1 MESDKVYIVTSGDY
15 SDYHIDAVF
24 STIEKAKEYVDAHG
38 SDYRVEEYP
47 VDDTP
52 VEKKES
58 IWLVSIDWKTGEAL
72 SANPVNYDSYY
83 TDKVDTVQYQDTG
96 FNKYL
101 NFVLESDSMKR
112 VKKVASE
119 RFMQVKAL
127 HAVKFPLLMK
137 ECVMEYNYIG
147 KIYPFYDYNTGK
159 ILLYEDTKM
168 RLAPGF
174 DAPVE
179 YRKEINNK

>member
-1 MESDKVYIVTSGDY
+1 MEKIYIVTSGEY
-15 SDYHIDAVF
+15 SDYQINAVF
-24 STIEKAKEYVDAHG
+24 STGEKAEEYVDAYG
-38 SDYRVEEYP
+38 SDYRIEEYP

-52 VEKKES
+52 VENKES

-72 SANPVNYDSYY
+72 SANPENYDSYY

-96 FNKYL
+96 FYKYL
-101 NFVLESDSMKR
+101 NFVLESDSMER

-137 ECVMEYNYIG
+137 ECVIEDGYIG

-159 ILLYEDTKM
+159 ILLYEDNKM

-179 YRKEINNK
+179 YRKETDNQ

>member
-1 MESDKVYIVTSGDY
+1 MIMEKVYIVTSGEY
-15 SDYHIDAVF
+15 SDYTIEAVF
-24 STIEKAKEYVDAHG
+24 ATREKAEEYVEAHG
-38 SDYRVEEYP
+38 ADYRVEEYQ
-47 VDDTP
+47 VDDAE
-52 VEKKES
+52 VKKKES
-58 IWLVSIDWKTGEAL
+58 IWRVSVNWKTGEVI
-72 SANPVNYDSYY
+72 SANPEDFDEYY
-83 TDKVDTVQYQDTG
+83 ADKEGTVQYKNYCSECLDI
-96 FNKYL
+96 
-101 NFVLESDSMKR
+101 VLMSDSMTR
-112 VKKVASE
+112 AKKVAAE

-137 ECVMEYNYIG
+137 ECVIKYNYIG

-179 YRKEINNK
+179 YRKETDNQ

>member
-1 MESDKVYIVTSGDY
+1 MIMEKVYIVTSGEY

-24 STIEKAKEYVDAHG
+24 STIEKAKEYVDAYG
-38 SDYRVEEYP
+38 SDYRIEEYP
-47 VDDTP
+47 VDDAE
-52 VEKKES
+52 VKKNES
-58 IWLVSIDWKTGEAL
+58 IWLVSVSWKTGEVI
-72 SANPVNYDSYY
+72 SANPEGFYGYY
-83 TDKVDTVQYQDTG
+83 ADKEGTVQYKVCCG
-96 FNKYL
+96 GYL
-101 NFVLESDSMKR
+101 DIVLMSDSMTR
-112 VKKVASE
+112 AKKVAAE

-137 ECVMEYNYIG
+137 ECVIEYNYIG

-159 ILLYEDTKM
+159 ILLYEDDKM

-179 YRKEINNK
+179 YRKETDNQ

>member
-1 MESDKVYIVTSGDY
+1 MEKVYIVTSGDY

-83 TDKVDTVQYQDTG
+83 TDKVDTVQYKDTG

-101 NFVLESDSMKR
+101 NFVLESNSMER

-137 ECVMEYNYIG
+137 ECVIECNYIG

-159 ILLYEDTKM
+159 ILVYEDTKM

-179 YRKEINNK
+179 YRKETDNQ

>member
-1 MESDKVYIVTSGDY
+1 MIMEKVYIVTSGEY

-24 STIEKAKEYVDAHG
+24 STIEKAEEYVDAQG

-47 VDDTP
+47 VDDAE
-52 VEKKES
+52 VKKNES
-58 IWLVSIDWKTGEAL
+58 IWLVSVNWKTGNAD
-72 SANPVNYDSYY
+72 SANPDSFSDYN
-83 TDKVDTVQYQDTG
+83 TDKIDTVQYDKSYG
-96 FNKYL
+96 GGYL
-101 NFVLESDSMKR
+101 TFVLMSDSMER
-112 VKKVASE
+112 AKKVAAE

-137 ECVMEYNYIG
+137 ECVIEDSY
-147 KIYPFYDYNTGK
+147 KTYPVYDYNTGK
-159 ILLYEDTKM
+159 ILLYEDNKM

-179 YRKEINNK
+179 YRKETDNQ

>member
-1 MESDKVYIVTSGDY
+1 MEKVYIVTSGEY

-24 STIEKAKEYVDAHG
+24 STRKKAEEYVDAHG

-47 VDDTP
+47 VDDAG
-52 VEKKES
+52 VKKNES
-58 IWLVSIDWKTGEAL
+58 IWLVSVSWKTGEVI
-72 SANPVNYDSYY
+72 SANPEDFDEYY
-83 TDKVDTVQYQDTG
+83 ADKEGTVQYQRG
-96 FNKYL
+96 FDNHL
-101 NFVLESDSMKR
+101 DFVLKSDSMAR
-112 VKKVASE
+112 AKKVVSE

-127 HAVKFPLLMK
+127 HKVKFPLLMK
-137 ECVMEYNYIG
+137 ECVIEYNYIG

-159 ILLYEDTKM
+159 ILLYEDNKM

-179 YRKEINNK
+179 YRKETDNQ

>member
-1 MESDKVYIVTSGDY
+1 MEKVYIVTSGEY
-15 SDYHIDAVF
+15 SDYTIEAVF
-24 STIEKAKEYVDAHG
+24 STREKAEEYVDACG
-38 SDYRVEEYP
+38 SDYRIEEYP

-58 IWLVSIDWKTGEAL
+58 IWLVFIDWKTGEVM
-72 SANPVNYDSYY
+72 SAHPGNYDSYY
-83 TDKVDTVQYQDTG
+83 KDKVDTVQYQDTG
-96 FNKYL
+96 FYKYL
-101 NFVLESDSMKR
+101 NFVFESDSMER

-127 HAVKFPLLMK
+127 HAVKFPLLMQK
-137 ECVMEYNYIG
+137 CVIEDSY
-147 KIYPFYDYNTGK
+147 KTTYPFYDYNTGK
-159 ILLYEDTKM
+159 ILLYEDNKM

-179 YRKEINNK
+179 YRKETDN

>member
-1 MESDKVYIVTSGDY
+1 MIMEKVYIVTSGDY
-15 SDYHIDAVF
+15 SDYAIEAVF
-24 STIEKAKEYVDAHG
+24 STREKAEEYVDAHG

-47 VDDTP
+47 VDDAE
-52 VEKKES
+52 VKKNES
-58 IWLVSIDWKTGEAL
+58 IWLVFIDWKTGEVL
-72 SANPVNYDSYY
+72 SANSENYDSYY
-83 TDKVDTVQYQDTG
+83 TDKVDTVQYKDTG
-96 FNKYL
+96 FYKFL
-101 NFVLESDSMKR
+101 NFVLESDSMER

-137 ECVMEYNYIG
+137 ECVIAYNYIG

-159 ILLYEDTKM
+159 ILLYEDNKM

-179 YRKEINNK
+179 YRKETDNQ

>member
-1 MESDKVYIVTSGDY
+1 MIMEKVYIVTSGDY

-24 STIEKAKEYVDAHG
+24 STRKKAKEYVDAHG
-38 SDYRVEEYP
+38 SDYCVEEYP

-58 IWLVSIDWKTGEAL
+58 IWLASIDWKTGEVM
-72 SANPVNYDSYY
+72 SANPENYDSYY
-83 TDKVDTVQYQDTG
+83 TDKVDTVQYRDTG

-101 NFVLESDSMKR
+101 DFVLESDSMER

-127 HAVKFPLLMK
+127 SKVKFPLLDK
-137 ECVMEYNYIG
+137 ECVILKILSLPNH
-147 KIYPFYDYNTGK
+147 IYPFYNYHTGNI
-159 ILLYEDTKM
+159 ILYKSMDFVRGLV
-168 RLAPGF
+168 
-174 DAPVE
+174 APVE
-179 YRKEINNK
+179 YRKETDNQ